1 MASPTSP
8 TSPSPA
14 GDDRPILVPD
24 APIPVPFDE
33 KLRRFWARNSKLIT
47 ILCVIIGLVIAG
59 KGAWQIIQE
68 RREAGVAEEY
78 AKLTTSDQLKSFAA
92 ANKGHRLAGVA
103 YLRLADEAFTA
114 GKYAEAGAQYSNA
127 ASALEGNI
135 LQPRAV
141 VGGAVSKLL
150 GGDRAGGE
158 AALKSLSS
166 DLSQPVAVRAEAT
179 YHLATLAAE
188 AGDGATLQTLV
199 AQLNTISPQ
208 SFWAQRAG
216 FLKVETSA
224 VTPLVTPT
232 TVPAAS
238 TPAPK
243 EAAPSVTFPSPKK

>member
-14 GDDRPILVPD
+14 GEDRPTVVPD
-24 APIPVPFDE
+24 APIAVPFDE
-33 KLRRFWARNSKLIT
+33 KLRQFWARNSKLIT
-47 ILCVIIGLVIAG
+47 VLCVVVGLAIAG
-59 KGAWQIIQE
+59 KGAWQIIQD
-68 RREAGVAEEY
+68 RRESGFAEEY
-78 AKLTTSDQLKSFAA
+78 AKLSTTDQLKAFAA
-92 ANKGHRLAGVA
+92 AHEGHRLAGVA
-103 YLRLADEAFTA
+103 HLRLADEAFTA
-114 GKYAEAGAQYSNA
+114 GKYAEASTQYSKA
-127 ASALEGNI
+127 AGALAGNI

-216 FLKVETSA
+216 FLRVETSA
-224 VTPLVTPT
+224 VTPMAAP
-232 TVPAAS
+232 TVPAANN
-238 TPAPK
+238 PAPTDT
-243 EAAPSVTFPSPKK
+243 APTVTFPSPKK

>member
-14 GDDRPILVPD
+14 GEDRPNVAPD
-24 APIPVPFDE
+24 APIAVPFDE
-33 KLRRFWARNSKLIT
+33 KLRQFWARNSKLIT
-47 ILCVIIGLVIAG
+47 LLCVVIGLVIAG
-59 KGAWQIIQE
+59 KGAWQIIQD
-68 RREAGVAEEY
+68 RREAGLAEDY
-78 AKLTTSDQLKSFAA
+78 AKLTTSEQLRSFAA
-92 ANKGHRLAGVA
+92 AHEGHRLAGVA

-114 GKYAEAGAQYSNA
+114 GKYAEAGADYSKA
-127 ASALEGNI
+127 ASALAGNI

-188 AGDGATLQTLV
+188 AKDGATLQTLV

-208 SFWAQRAG
+208 SFWAQRAS
-216 FLKVETSA
+216 FLRAEASA
-224 VTPLVTPT
+224 LTPQATPT
-232 TVPAAS
+232 VPTAS
-238 TPAPK
+238 APAPGD
-243 EAAPSVTFPSPKK
+243 AAPAVTFPSPKK